1 MHTSLVLT
9 LFHYQ
14 EPTFF
19 TGSVDAWV
27 DDFECMTRSL
37 EYVQLHKDHSDFLGS
52 LDPKKDHYLPSPT
65 YFVLLRD
72 YH

>member
-9 LFHYQ
+9 LFH

-37 EYVQLHKDHSDFLGS
+37 EYVATHIVQLRKDHSGFLGS
-52 LDPKKDHYLPSPT
+52 LDPKKDH
-65 YFVLLRD
+65 
-72 YH
+72 